1 VAAERIALPATGAR
15 RPPARRLVEH
25 ALSLIG
31 RQQHGT
37 PTEAA
42 AARDELARWR
52 QADPAHAAAAE
63 VAGHYWQATE
73 ASALRGDVA
82 LPPDRAAHRTQARRR
97 ALTLLGLG
105 GLAAALAGGGR
116 WAWLQPTAQFAL
128 RTGHGQQQGLDLPD
142 GSRIDLAAHSA
153 GQVRYHRD
161 RRVCVLQAGEIRVD
175 VRHDP
180 ARPFVVETA
189 FGRVEVLGTLFSVSV
204 RDGRLRVAV
213 ARGRVAVTTG
223 QGPQAVL
230 QAGEAYEVDRQ
241 GMAERSQVPAD
252 SVGAWREGWLVF
264 QATPL
269 PEVVARWND
278 YLAQPLRLADDAAL
292 RSLRLTGSF
301 PLRDAAAFVDNLPH
315 MLPLRTERQDGG
327 TVLLRAR
334 AAVTN

>member
-1 VAAERIALPATGAR
+1 MPAMPAMPATRTR

-37 PTEAA
+37 PEQAA
-42 AARDELARWR
+42 AARDELVRWR
-52 QADPAHAAAAE
+52 QADPAHAAAAQTPQD
-63 VAGHYWQATE
+63 YWQATE
-73 ASALRGDVA
+73 ASALRGDGA
-82 LPPDRAAHRTQARRR
+82 LPPDRAAHRSQARRR

-128 RTGHGQQQGLDLPD
+128 RTGHGQRQGLDLPD

-161 RRVCVLQAGEIRVD
+161 RRVCVLQAGEIRLD

-204 RDGRLRVAV
+204 RDDRLRVAV
-213 ARGRVAVTTG
+213 ARGRVAVSAG
-223 QGPQAVL
+223 QAPQTVL
-230 QAGEAYEVDRQ
+230 EAGEALAIGRA
-241 GMAERSQVPAD
+241 GLAERTRVRAE

-292 RSLRLTGSF
+292 HSLRLTGSF
-301 PLRDAAAFVDNLPH
+301 PLRDPAAFVDNLPQ
-315 MLPLRTERQDGG
+315 MLPLRTER
-327 TVLLRAR
+327 TVGAVVLHAR
-334 AAVTN
+334 R

>member
-1 VAAERIALPATGAR
+1 MPAMPAMPATRTR

-37 PTEAA
+37 PEQAA
-42 AARDELARWR
+42 AARDELVRWR
-52 QADPAHAAAAE
+52 QADPAHAAAAQT
-63 VAGHYWQATE
+63 AQDYWQATE

-82 LPPDRAAHRTQARRR
+82 LPPDRAAHRSQARRR

-128 RTGHGQQQGLDLPD
+128 RTGHGQRQGLDLPD

-161 RRVCVLQAGEIRVD
+161 RRVCVLQAGEIRLD

-204 RDGRLRVAV
+204 RDDRLRVAV
-213 ARGRVAVTTG
+213 ARGRVAVSAG
-223 QGPQAVL
+223 QAPQTVL
-230 QAGEAYEVDRQ
+230 EAGEALAIGRA
-241 GMAERSQVPAD
+241 GLAERTRVRAE
-252 SVGAWREGWLVF
+252 SVGAWRDGWLVF

-292 RSLRLTGSF
+292 HSLRLTGSF
-301 PLRDAAAFVDNLPH
+301 PLRDPAAFVDNLPQ
-315 MLPLRTERQDGG
+315 MLPLRTER
-327 TVLLRAR
+327 TVGAVVLHAR
-334 AAVTN
+334 R

>member
-1 VAAERIALPATGAR
+1 M
-15 RPPARRLVEH
+15 
-25 ALSLIG
+25 
-31 RQQHGT
+31 
-37 PTEAA
+37 EAA

-63 VAGHYWQATE
+63 TARQYWQATE

-82 LPPDRAAHRTQARRR
+82 LPPDRAAHRSQARRR
-97 ALTLLGLG
+97 ALTLLGVG
-105 GLAAALAGGGR
+105 GLAAALAAGGR

-128 RTGHGQQQGLDLPD
+128 RTGRGQLQGLDLPD
-142 GSRIDLAAHSA
+142 GSHIDLAAHGE

-161 RRVCVLQAGEIRVD
+161 RRVCRLLAGEARFD

-189 FGRVEVLGTLFSVSV
+189 LGRVQVLGTVFSVSV
-204 RDGRLRVAV
+204 RDDRLRVAV
-213 ARGRVAVTTG
+213 ARGRVAVAAG
-223 QGPQAVL
+223 QAAQAVQAVL
-230 QAGEAYEVDRQ
+230 EAGEAFEVDRQ
-241 GMAERSQVPAD
+241 GRAERSRVRAE

-292 RSLRLTGSF
+292 RGLRLTGSF
-301 PLRDAAAFVDNLPH
+301 PLRDPAAFVDNLPH
-315 MLPLRTERQDGG
+315 MLPLRTERQDGA
-327 TVLLRAR
+327 VLLRAR
-334 AAVTN
+334 GAVTN

>member
-1 VAAERIALPATGAR
+1 MAAEPLAPPATGTR

-37 PTEAA
+37 PDQAA

-52 QADPAHAAAAE
+52 LADPAHAAAVETAR
-63 VAGHYWQATE
+63 HYWQATE

-82 LPPDRAAHRTQARRR
+82 LPPDRAAHRSQARRR

-128 RTGHGQQQGLDLPD
+128 RAGHGQQQGLDLPD

-204 RDGRLRVAV
+204 RDERLRVAV
-213 ARGRVAVTTG
+213 ARGRVAVTAG
-223 QGPQAVL
+223 QAPPAVL
-230 QAGEAYEVDRQ
+230 EAGEAFAVDRQ
-241 GMAERSQVPAD
+241 GTAERSPVRAE
-252 SVGAWREGWLVF
+252 SVGAWRDGWLVF
-264 QATPL
+264 QAAPL

-301 PLRDAAAFVDNLPH
+301 PLRDPAAFVDGLPR
-315 MLPLRTERQDGG
+315 MLPLRAERQADG
-327 TVLLRAR
+327 VMLRAR
-334 AAVTN
+334 TAVTN